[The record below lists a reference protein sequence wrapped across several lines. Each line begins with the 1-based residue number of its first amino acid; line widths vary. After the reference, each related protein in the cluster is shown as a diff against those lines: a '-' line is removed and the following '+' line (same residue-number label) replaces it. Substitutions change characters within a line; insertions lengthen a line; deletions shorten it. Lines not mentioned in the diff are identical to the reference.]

1 MTEQELVG
9 TILRVFQFFAGKPG
23 NTKVG
28 LKEIVEGFARLG
40 EPPQVVASLT
50 QLLTP
55 IVNTFPRSLIQFLY
69 FQSLA
74 VQSRMILRS
83 LVKSADKN
91 LDGSM
96 DWKEFE
102 GFGDFDHEMAK
113 DVEAPSIRPARWDWE
128 HL

>member
-1 MTEQELVG
+1 
-9 TILRVFQFFAGKPG
+9 
-23 NTKVG
+23 
-28 LKEIVEGFARLG
+28 
-40 EPPQVVASLT
+40 
-50 QLLTP
+50 
-55 IVNTFPRSLIQFLY
+55 
-69 FQSLA
+69 
-74 VQSRMILRS
+74 MILRS